1 MLKRIEAILSL
12 AIILLLFAYLL
23 PASSPR
29 PGTTL
34 DRARASTRSNEFN
47 YEAWTYDAVWLKLQ
61 QSALGLPQYIKREDQ
76 IALVLESVRL
86 TESILKAEYQL
97 QLIYTDP
104 NIHDKDQASAH
115 LRAEIEKLTARQNRV
130 QPIAE
135 SVIQAQATQM
145 LAEQNLTFLG
155 QPTPSVL
162 YHVSPLPL
170 NLVISRRDK
179 IEQINAISLQP
190 GIALEDQIKLEDD
203 VARTMAASTLIVPV
217 GGIGAYPTMVM
228 RTEYFTWQVGVVI
241 HEWTHNFLSLR
252 PLGMN
257 YGMTSEL
264 RTMNETAASIVENE
278 IGPLLLKRYYPTFAA
293 SRLDPSTTR
302 SGQRFGLVAWN
313 PALTPSPLPT
323 WGEGLGVRADDP
335 PPFDFRA
342 EMHITRVRVDELL
355 ADGKIEEAEA
365 YMETRRQ
372 FFWDNGYA
380 IRKLNQAY
388 FAFYGA
394 YADVP
399 GGAAGEDPVG
409 PAVRTLREQSASL
422 ADFLNLIARMD
433 SYQDLLDAIGEG
445 K

>member
-1 MLKRIEAILSL
+1 MLKRIESILSL
-12 AIILLLFAYLL
+12 SIVLLLFAYLL

-29 PGTTL
+29 PGAIL
-34 DRARASTRSNEFN
+34 DSARAFTRSQEFN
-47 YEAWTYDAVWLKLQ
+47 YEAWTYDAIWLKIR
-61 QSALGLPQYIKREDQ
+61 QSALGLPQTIERGEQ
-76 IALVLESVRL
+76 IALVMESVRL
-86 TESILKAEYQL
+86 TESIIQAEYQL
-97 QLIYTDP
+97 QIIYTDP
-104 NIHDKDQASAH
+104 NIKDKEQASAH
-115 LRAEIEKLTARQNRV
+115 LRAEIESLTARQQKV

-135 SVIQAQATQM
+135 SVIQGQVAQI
-145 LAEQNLTFLG
+145 LSEQGLTLLG
-155 QPTPSVL
+155 QPTPSVW
-162 YHVSPLPL
+162 YHVSPLPM

-190 GIALEDQIKLEDD
+190 GITLEDQIQIEDD
-203 VARTMAASTLIVPV
+203 VARTMDASTLIVPV

-228 RTEYFTWQVGVVI
+228 RTEYFAWQVGTVV

-252 PLGMN
+252 PLGFN
-257 YGMTSEL
+257 YGTTPEL
-264 RTMNETAASIVENE
+264 RTMNETTASIVENE

-293 SRLDPSTTR
+293 SRLDL
-302 SGQRFGLVAWN
+302 GLVAWN
-313 PALTPSPLPT
+313 PSSSQP
-323 WGEGLGVRADDP
+323 DDP

-342 EMHITRVRVDELL
+342 EMHTTRVRADELL
-355 ADGKIEEAEA
+355 ADGKIEDAEA
-365 YMETRRQ
+365 YMEARRQ

-409 PAVRTLREQSASL
+409 PAVRKLREQSASL
-422 ADFLNLIARMD
+422 ADFLNTISWMN

-445 K
+445 Q